1 MALLISYRDHP
12 TGVFH
17 LRNTYNVENSPIW
30 PNQMRCFALFVS
42 CMALCIFG
50 CEAPTH
56 TEMTLLPFD
65 QLPVQESLPDPLL
78 FADGDPVSTES
89 QWHQQRVNEIRT
101 LFSHYMYGYMPPAEA
116 IQATIDDVDAHYLDG
131 MAIKKQVTIRF
142 GPEGTP
148 PLHLLLVIPSA
159 QSSPSP
165 VFLGT
170 NFYGNHSILADS
182 TIPLSTQWVPE
193 RGAGVEDNKATEASR
208 GTSIERWSIEQV
220 IHAGYAVATFYHA
233 DADPDKDDFTDG
245 LHASIPVHG
254 SVARSDTSWGSLS
267 AWAYAIQRSVDY
279 LLQDPDID
287 ARRIA
292 VMGHSRN
299 GKAALWAGATDP
311 RIALVISNQSGC
323 GGAALSRRKMGET
336 VEAINT
342 RFPHWFSRSFWAFN
356 NNEDRLPLDQHM
368 LISLMAPRPV
378 LVASAEEDDWADPE
392 GEFLSLQAA
401 EPVYKL
407 LGYSGL
413 NNESMP
419 PVNQLIGAELG
430 YHIRPGGHGVGPR
443 DWDVFIQFANTQFA
457 IATESNSKSYV
468 LKQIPPLTPYY
479 SWIKDLCCW

>member
-1 MALLISYRDHP
+1 MEILYRLP
-12 TGVFH
+12 ILAWICTAGEFH
-17 LRNTYNVENSPIW
+17 IRNTYYEENSPIW
-30 PNQMRCFALFVS
+30 PNQMRSFVLFFS
-42 CMALCIFG
+42 CMALCILG
-50 CEAPTH
+50 CEESTY

-65 QLPVQESLPDPLL
+65 QLSVQESLPDPLQ
-78 FADGDPVSTES
+78 FADGNPVSTES
-89 QWHQQRVNEIRT
+89 QWHQQRVREIRT

-131 MAIKKQVTIRF
+131 VAIKKQVTIRF
-142 GPEGTP
+142 GPKDTP
-148 PLHLLLVIPSA
+148 PLHLLLVIPSEHA
-159 QSSPSP
+159 SPSP

-170 NFYGNHSILADS
+170 NFYGNHSVLADT

-193 RGAGVEDNKATEASR
+193 RGAGVKDNRATEDAR

-245 LHASIPVHG
+245 LHASMPVHG
-254 SVARSDTSWGSLS
+254 SVARSDTSWGALS
-267 AWAYAIQRSVDY
+267 AWAYAIHRSVDY

-287 ARRIA
+287 GSRIA

-323 GGAALSRRKMGET
+323 GGAALSRRRMGET

-378 LVASAEEDDWADPE
+378 LVASAEEDQWADPE
-392 GEFLSLQAA
+392 GEFLALQAA

-419 PVNQLIGAELG
+419 AVNQLIGAELG

-443 DWDVFIQFANTQFA
+443 DWDVFIQFVNRHFGNT
-457 IATESNSKSYV
+457 TESN
-468 LKQIPPLTPYY
+468 
-479 SWIKDLCCW
+479 